1 MADKKQMMDIRA
13 CKGFTVQE
21 SNEHRRNWDDHR
33 WQRALNEGNYDLSR
47 QHLNFEI
54 TKGGKIQPID
64 KTKTIPQM
72 MKERLDALGIKDPN
86 EGKPAPDRRTV
97 VEMVLGGNRERMLE
111 LAFGNQDYDTLSHTK
126 DHSHLKRMPEIEE
139 WAKDVY
145 DWCCRKWGE
154 DNILSFVAH
163 LDEVNPHLHCVLLPI
178 TPDNKLSYRKVFV
191 GENNTSQEYRQRMLD
206 LHTSLA
212 EEVNDKWGL
221 SRGDGIYETKAKH
234 RSTEEYKRDLSRECS
249 LLENQRSALEE
260 SIRTGREELAS
271 ARTKV
276 RALTTMVSNKEHELE
291 DTERELAKVNEA
303 LSRGEG
309 DLGNLNYRKQVLEAK
324 IEQIKTALADKREKL
339 AEADKE
345 YQRVRKALAVATEQL
360 QEKKQAIAQ
369 AEHHIQALGQQTKV
383 ASQSLRSNYDSVIK
397 AALYDSLISDFQKK
411 APMLGADKELFDD
424 TVLQDFSEDGKN
436 LFTCTLLLMTGMIDK
451 ATDFAQTHGGGG
463 GGGSKLPWR
472 GRDKDEDDIAWAR
485 RCAMHARS
493 MLKPP
498 SGTKRK
504 R

>member
-33 WQRALNEGNYDLSR
+33 WERALNEGNYDLSR

-54 TKGGKIQPID
+54 VKGGKIQPID
-64 KTKTIPQM
+64 KSKSIPQM
-72 MKERLDALGIKDPN
+72 MKERLDALGIQDPN
-86 EGKPAPDRRTV
+86 EGKLAPDRRTV

-111 LAFGNQDYDTLSHTK
+111 LAFGNQDFDTLSHTK
-126 DHSHLKRMPEIEE
+126 DHSHLKCMPEIEE

-221 SRGDGIYETKAKH
+221 SRGDDIYETKAKH
-234 RSTEEYKRDLSRECS
+234 RSTEEYKRELSRECS

-303 LSRGEG
+303 LARGEG

-324 IEQIKTALADKREKL
+324 IEQIKQSLEDKRNKL
-339 AEADKE
+339 AEADRE
-345 YQRVRKALAVATEQL
+345 YQRVRKALNTAMEQL

-411 APMLGADKELFDD
+411 APLLSADKEVFDD

-498 SGTKRK
+498 SGTKRM

>member
-21 SNEHRRNWDDHR
+21 SNEHRRNWEDHR

-54 TKGGKIQPID
+54 VKGGKIQPID
-64 KTKTIPQM
+64 KTKSIPQM
-72 MKERLDALGIKDPN
+72 MKDRLNTLGIKDPN
-86 EGKPAPDRRTV
+86 EGKLSPDRRTV

-111 LAFGNQDYDTLSHTK
+111 LAFGNQDYDTISRTK

-145 DWCCRKWGE
+145 DWCCRRWGE

-191 GENNTSQEYRQRMLD
+191 GDSNTTQEYRQKMLD

-221 SRGDGIYETKAKH
+221 SRGDDIYETYSKH

-249 LLENQRSALEE
+249 LLEKQQSALEE
-260 SIRTGREELAS
+260 SIKTGREELAS

-303 LSRGEG
+303 LARGEG
-309 DLGNLNYRKQVLEAK
+309 DLGNLNYRKQVLETK

-345 YQRVRKALAVATEQL
+345 YQRVRKALTVATEQL

-369 AEHHIQALGQQTKV
+369 AEHHIQALGQQTKA

-397 AALYDSLISDFQKK
+397 AALYDNLISDFQQK
-411 APMLGADKELFDD
+411 APLLNAEKQFFDD

-485 RCAMHARS
+485 RCAMQARS

-498 SGTKRK
+498 SGAKRK

>member
-1 MADKKQMMDIRA
+1 MGNRKQMMDIRA

-21 SNEHRRNWDDHR
+21 SNEHRRNWDGHR
-33 WQRALNEGNYDLSR
+33 WERALHEGNYDLTR

-54 TKGGKIQPID
+54 VKGGKIQPID
-64 KTKTIPQM
+64 KSKTIPQM
-72 MKERLDALGIKDPN
+72 MKERLAALGIKDPN
-86 EGKPAPDRRTV
+86 EGKLSPDRRTV

-111 LAFGNQDYDTLSHTK
+111 LAFGNQDYNTLSHTK
-126 DHSHLKRMPEIEE
+126 DHSHLHRMPEIEE

-191 GENNTSQEYRQRMLD
+191 GEQNTQQEYRQRMLD

-221 SRGDGIYETKAKH
+221 SRGDDIYETNARH
-234 RSTEEYKRDLSRECS
+234 RSTEEYKRDLTHECN

-260 SIRTGREELAS
+260 SIQTGRAELAS

-276 RALTTMVSNKEHELE
+276 RALTTMVTNKEHELE
-291 DTERELAKVNEA
+291 NAEEELSKVNA
-303 LSRGEG
+303 SISRGEG
-309 DLGNLNYRKQVLEAK
+309 DVEQLLNHKRMLEAK
-324 IEQIKTALADKREKL
+324 IEQIKEALADKREKL

-345 YQRVRKALAVATEQL
+345 YERVRKALNEATEQL
-360 QEKKQAIAQ
+360 KEKTQAIVQ
-369 AEHHIQALGQQTKV
+369 AEQHIHALGQQTKV
-383 ASQSLRSNYDSVIK
+383 ASHILRSNYDFVIK
-397 AALYDSLISDFQKK
+397 AALYDNLIGDFQQK
-411 APMLGADKELFDD
+411 APLLNDDKAVFDN

-436 LFTCTLLLMTGMIDK
+436 LFTCTLLLMTDMMDK

-463 GGGSKLPWR
+463 NTSKLPWR

-493 MLKPP
+493 MMKPA
-498 SGTKRK
+498 SGAKRK

>member
-21 SNEHRRNWDDHR
+21 SNEHRRNWEDHR

-54 TKGGKIQPID
+54 VKSGKIQPID
-64 KTKTIPQM
+64 KTKSIPQM
-72 MKERLDALGIKDPN
+72 MKERLNALGIKDPN
-86 EGKPAPDRRTV
+86 EGKLSPDRRTV

-111 LAFGNQDYDTLSHTK
+111 LAFGNQDYDTISRTK
-126 DHSHLKRMPEIEE
+126 DHSHLQRMPEIEE

-145 DWCCRKWGE
+145 DWCCRRWGE

-191 GENNTSQEYRQRMLD
+191 GDSNTTQEYRQKMLD

-221 SRGDGIYETKAKH
+221 SRGDDIYETNSKH

-249 LLENQRSALEE
+249 LLEKQQSALEE
-260 SIRTGREELAS
+260 SIKTGREELAS

-276 RALTTMVSNKEHELE
+276 RALSTMVSNKEHELE

-303 LSRGEG
+303 LARGEG
-309 DLGNLNYRKQVLEAK
+309 DLGTLNYRKQVLEAK

-345 YQRVRKALAVATEQL
+345 YQHVRKALAVATEQL

-397 AALYDSLISDFQKK
+397 AALYDSLISDFQQK
-411 APMLGADKELFDD
+411 APLLNADKELFDD

-436 LFTCTLLLMTGMIDK
+436 LFTCTLLLMTGMVDK

-485 RCAMHARS
+485 RCAMQARS

-498 SGTKRK
+498 SGAKRK

>member
-21 SNEHRRNWDDHR
+21 SNEHRRNWEDHR

-54 TKGGKIQPID
+54 VKGGKIQPID
-64 KTKTIPQM
+64 KTKSIPQM
-72 MKERLDALGIKDPN
+72 MKDRLNTLGIKDPN
-86 EGKPAPDRRTV
+86 EGKLSPDRRTV

-111 LAFGNQDYDTLSHTK
+111 LAFGNQDYDTISRTK

-139 WAKDVY
+139 WAKNVY
-145 DWCCRKWGE
+145 DWCCRRWGE

-163 LDEVNPHLHCVLLPI
+163 LDEVNPHLHCVLLPV

-191 GENNTSQEYRQRMLD
+191 GDSNTTQEYRQKMLD

-221 SRGDGIYETKAKH
+221 SRGDDIYETQSKH

-249 LLENQRSALEE
+249 LLEKQQSALEE
-260 SIRTGREELAS
+260 SIKTGREELAS

-303 LSRGEG
+303 LARGEG

-324 IEQIKTALADKREKL
+324 IEQIRTALADKREKL

-345 YQRVRKALAVATEQL
+345 YQRVRKALAAATEQL

-397 AALYDSLISDFQKK
+397 AALYDNLISDFQQK
-411 APMLGADKELFDD
+411 APLLNANKELFDD

-436 LFTCTLLLMTGMIDK
+436 LFTCTLLLMTGMVDK

-485 RCAMHARS
+485 RCAMQARS

-498 SGTKRK
+498 SGAKRK

>member
-1 MADKKQMMDIRA
+1 MSDKKQMMDMRA

-54 TKGGKIQPID
+54 IKGGKIQPID
-64 KTKTIPQM
+64 KSKTIPQM
-72 MKERLDALGIKDPN
+72 MKQRLNALGMKDPN
-86 EGKPAPDRRTV
+86 EGKLSPDRRTV

-111 LAFGNQDYDTLSHTK
+111 LAFGNQDYDTLSRTK
-126 DHSHLKRMPEIEE
+126 DHSHLQRMPEIEE

-145 DWCCRKWGE
+145 DWCCRRWGE

-191 GENNTSQEYRQRMLD
+191 GDSNTSQEYRQRMLD

-212 EEVNDKWGL
+212 EEVNEKWGL
-221 SRGDGIYETKAKH
+221 NRGDDIYETKAKH
-234 RSTEEYKRDLSRECS
+234 RSTEEYKRDLTRECS

-260 SIRTGREELAS
+260 SIKAGRTELAS

-276 RALTTMVSNKEHELE
+276 RALTTMVSNKE
-291 DTERELAKVNEA
+291 RELDNAEEDLSRINA
-303 LSRGEG
+303 LLARGEG
-309 DLGNLNYRKQVLEAK
+309 DVENLLSRKQALEAK
-324 IEQIKTALADKREKL
+324 IDEIKAALADKRAKL
-339 AEADKE
+339 EQADQEYKRIKEALDK
-345 YQRVRKALAVATEQL
+345 ANEQL
-360 QEKKQAIAQ
+360 KEKSEAIAQ
-369 AEHHIQALGQQTKV
+369 AEHHIQSLSQQTRV
-383 ASQSLRSNYDSVIK
+383 ASRFLRSNYDAVIK
-397 AALYDSLISDFQKK
+397 AALFDSLISDFQQK
-411 APMLGADKELFDD
+411 APLLDADKAVFDD
-424 TVLQDFSEDGKN
+424 TLLQEFSEDGKN
-436 LFTCTLLLMTGMIDK
+436 LFTCTLLLMTDMVDK
-451 ATDFAQTHGGGG
+451 ATDFAQTHGGG

-485 RCAMHARS
+485 RCAMQAHK
-493 MLKPP
+493 MLKPA
-498 SGTKRK
+498 SGSKRK